1 MKPVSYIIQN
11 RFSSLHFIRYYI
23 HFGIHAS
30 DRLSKKKKKSIMDG
44 FSKKK
49 IANVFSELFL
59 TSVADPTRR
68 VPQAI
73 L

>member
-1 MKPVSYIIQN
+1 
-11 RFSSLHFIRYYI
+11 
-23 HFGIHAS
+23 
-30 DRLSKKKKKSIMDG
+30 MDG